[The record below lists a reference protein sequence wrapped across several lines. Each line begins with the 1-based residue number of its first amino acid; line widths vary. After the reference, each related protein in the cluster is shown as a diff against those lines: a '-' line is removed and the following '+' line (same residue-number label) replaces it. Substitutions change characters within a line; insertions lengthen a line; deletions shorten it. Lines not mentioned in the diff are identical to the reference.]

1 MPCHSHSQSHVGCRP
16 LNSHPVL
23 YHAATVVHLSL
34 RPAIPVAHSPHF
46 FSRSLCKYFLVDL
59 CVCSH
64 AVLCLHGDVV
74 TKLHNVCP
82 SQFRFLILCCA
93 SMADLFASSVTLSF
107 IGCLAGQCIFTILCR
122 HFRYL
127 LQHYATFPCKLRK
140 SSSYSKSVSKFM
152 QHILTIFIAIHIH
165 RLFLY
170 NL

>member
-1 MPCHSHSQSHVGCRP
+1 MHLTFMPCHSHSQSHVGCRP

-74 TKLHNVCP
+74 TKLHNVCQ
-82 SQFRFLILCCA
+82 SQFRFLTLCCA
-93 SMADLFASSVTLSF
+93 SMAFLPVLLYCHLLAVWLDSVYLQSF
-107 IGCLAGQCIFTILCR
+107 VGILDTYCAA
-122 HFRYL
+122 L
-127 LQHYATFPCKLRK
+127 CNISLEVEKE
-140 SSSYSKSVSKFM
+140 
-152 QHILTIFIAIHIH
+152 
-165 RLFLY
+165 
-170 NL
+170 